1 MLSREEN
8 GAITQ
13 VGPGTPLGEMMRRYW
28 IPVCTSRQ
36 IADKDSAPLRIRLLG
51 EDLVAFRDTNGK
63 VGVLDEMCM
72 HRGASLALGRVEE
85 CGIRCLYHGWKF
97 EVDGTIM
104 ETPNHTDPRFKA
116 RLKAPAYPVHEEGG
130 IVWSYFGPKEKE
142 PPFQRHRFMDASPEN
157 RCVLRINV
165 HANYLQ
171 LWEGGCDSSH
181 VGILHSDVARP
192 GWLDKNFVPTTDPL
206 NPGAFA
212 SDDNAPRLDL
222 EDTEF
227 GWHYAAFRKMP
238 PKDGVAVENC
248 RIVPLIMPWTRIIPS
263 PNSYY
268 TVFEVAADDYNTST
282 FIVVDSSQKVDEKHI
297 IKILGLDDPRF
308 YDPETCEFTA
318 IPAKRWG
325 QNREA
330 MKQAWTGLRGI
341 ETEDAIISL
350 SMGPIMNRTKE
361 HLVTADQGVM
371 RLRRRIIQSIKLM
384 QDGGDPFG
392 VMIPDLTKIV
402 AGDYTIPVGTRW
414 QELAPA
420 NAALRSAPREKTP
433 A

>member
-1 MLSREEN
+1 M
-8 GAITQ
+8 
-13 VGPGTPLGEMMRRYW
+13 
-28 IPVCTSRQ
+28 
-36 IADKDSAPLRIRLLG
+36 
-51 EDLVAFRDTNGK
+51 
-63 VGVLDEMCM
+63 
-72 HRGASLALGRVEE
+72 
-85 CGIRCLYHGWKF
+85 
-97 EVDGTIM
+97 
-104 ETPNHTDPRFKA
+104 
-116 RLKAPAYPVHEEGG
+116 
-130 IVWSYFGPKEKE
+130 
-142 PPFQRHRFMDASPEN
+142 
-157 RCVLRINV
+157 LRINV

-420 NAALRSAPREKTP
+420 NAALRPRRGKKRRRDHSPPAALYFAPTTSRVG
-433 A
+433 AFGLASSDCQA